1 MAKLTDLPA
10 ELVHRIIGYILQPK
24 NDPIYI
30 GAREAWDGRLID
42 PDDHHL
48 LDHNAVTGIKPKLR
62 PHHELQARALNPP
75 RTAAQRNQQATPL
88 AASRSHVSW
97 PHGLPSNPLLPLSL
111 VCRTFQKSAQE
122 RLFRNVP
129 LLSQRR
135 ARLFLQTLTRPDD
148 QSAHISGGADIDS
161 PDAQADGQEDEAE
174 QSRSSRIDRPRLSRL
189 AQHVRTLQLMC
200 VGPCLMGGGGLLCE
214 IIGSCPLLENVA
226 ISTTFSIDCREPLL
240 DALATRRQIKE
251 FVVIDSNY
259 NYGGDRSSFR
269 WSLADLMSRL
279 LPHWDLLETLD
290 VVELVGGCLE
300 TNSRPGSVQQPI
312 PILNCP
318 LRTLILHQPEIDEKE
333 LSMLLKSFR
342 ESLRTLEIIGPAYR
356 IGRAA
361 INRVLKESASPQL
374 ESLSLDWS
382 HYEQPIE
389 PLPDGIESDDP
400 DTSPGLLDLL
410 FKSPTA
416 LRNLK
421 SLSFVGSVAT
431 HRLFERLSDSLV
443 KLARENCEICPSQFV
458 RILSSTRKN
467 NMKVLPNL
475 RCCSVRSRYGWDQ
488 ESEEALQGAMEARG
502 ACFHMALDPDYGEPT
517 SEDELLEAAEELDL
531 YFRSLTRP
539 LESPPTGPAERGSP
553 AGSLSHREA
562 YG

>member
-1 MAKLTDLPA
+1 
-10 ELVHRIIGYILQPK
+10 
-24 NDPIYI
+24 
-30 GAREAWDGRLID
+30 
-42 PDDHHL
+42 
-48 LDHNAVTGIKPKLR
+48 
-62 PHHELQARALNPP
+62 
-75 RTAAQRNQQATPL
+75 
-88 AASRSHVSW
+88 
-97 PHGLPSNPLLPLSL
+97 
-111 VCRTFQKSAQE
+111 
-122 RLFRNVP
+122 
-129 LLSQRR
+129 
-135 ARLFLQTLTRPDD
+135 
-148 QSAHISGGADIDS
+148 
-161 PDAQADGQEDEAE
+161 
-174 QSRSSRIDRPRLSRL
+174 
-189 AQHVRTLQLMC
+189 MC

-240 DALATRRQIKE
+240 DALASRRQIKE
-251 FVVIDSNY
+251 FVVIDSNN

-269 WSLADLMSRL
+269 WSLADLMCRL

-361 INRVLKESASPQL
+361 INRVLKESTSPLL
-374 ESLSLDWS
+374 ECLSLDWS

-389 PLPDGIESDDP
+389 PLLDGVESDDP

-410 FKSPTA
+410 FKSPAT

-421 SLSFVGSVAT
+421 SLSFIGSVAT
-431 HRLFERLSDSLV
+431 HRLFERLPDSLV
-443 KLARENCEICPSQFV
+443 KLAWEDCEICPSQFV
-458 RILSSTRKN
+458 RILSSTSKN
-467 NMKVLPNL
+467 YMKVLPNL

-488 ESEEALQGAMEARG
+488 DSEEAVQSAMEARG

-517 SEDELLEAAEELDL
+517 SEDERLEAAEELDP
-531 YFRSLTRP
+531 YFMDP
-539 LESPPTGPAERGSP
+539 
-553 AGSLSHREA
+553 SLSINQMYDEINEA
-562 YG
+562 FDLGLL